1 MASIAYI
8 ADKKM
13 IEYHRINGNQTMNF
27 WRLSSQRKFTHFYR
41 GDYLFFLAKG
51 SEHKVTKEK
60 GIVGY
65 GKLDFSKTMT
75 LTQMWKEYAELNGF
89 GTKAEFKDAV
99 LKVTKSKSIPK
110 SMHSLFLKEVI
121 FFKYPLYLSEI
132 NIHVSSNLESYFYL
146 DRHGVSATVKILKK
160 AEEIGID
167 TWQVAL
173 DDQINREI
181 FIQDLQSHVLSDAI
195 NLIFNSQK
203 TSPKALRK
211 YLDKNRSRY
220 EYIKGSKFALYSQTH
235 NELVFANESK
245 ERQKEESF
253 YGLFGRLIALKENLS
268 KSKDVN
274 DTNYA
279 ITIISEQSLDVDK
292 TELLKKFDI
301 SFKEIEQESA

>member
-51 SEHKVTKEK
+51 SENKITKEK

-75 LTQMWKEYAELNGF
+75 LTQMWNEYNHLNGF
-89 GTKAEFKDAV
+89 GSKEEFKDAV
-99 LKVTKSKSIPK
+99 LKVSKTKTIPK

-121 FFKYPLYLSEI
+121 FFNSPLYLSEI
-132 NIHVSSNLESYFYL
+132 GIQVSSNLESYFYL
-146 DRHGVSATVKILKK
+146 DRHGVSATVKILKR

-173 DDQINREI
+173 DDQINRQI
-181 FIQDLQSHVLSDAI
+181 FKQDLRSHVLSDFI
-195 NLIFNSQK
+195 NSIFTSQK
-203 TSPKALRK
+203 STPKVFKK
-211 YLDKNRSRY
+211 YLDKHQKNY
-220 EYIKGSKFALYSQTH
+220 EYIKGSKLALYSQKN
-235 NELVFANESK
+235 NELIFAHESK

-253 YGLFGRLIALKENLS
+253 YGLFGRLITLKANLLD
-268 KSKDVN
+268 SKDVN
-274 DTNYA
+274 DQEYMM
-279 ITIISEQSLDVDK
+279 TIISEQKLEKDK
-292 TELLKKFDI
+292 IKVLNEYNID
-301 SFKEIEQESA
+301 FKEI